1 MEHVRAAAPVIE
13 DHFDGLADGRFELDH
28 FLHGFLKLYGDSEVT
43 PNLSKTKR
51 TKAVKDKHK

>member
-43 PNLSKTKR
+43 PNLSKTK
-51 TKAVKDKHK
+51 AVKDKHK